1 MLRLKDPLSSLVA
14 AISVERVRACEART
28 TLKDTEVRG
37 DGEGFSRS
45 FLLHRTYSPSVR
57 VATRAP
63 TTYLR
68 SNLRSPNLTRLPS
81 PHRLTLDTSILLK
94 LCGHTLLCTA
104 HILAGNPP
112 GETSR
117 LILPPPLTINPQHG
131 HDSQLLTTDLQSY
144 LRLYLHKNKPLAPQ
158 LPYNYIPLPTLELL
172 LGQSPL
178 HPLSLTFTL
187 LLYLQLS
194 NILVGTDLQS

>member
-1 MLRLKDPLSSLVA
+1 M
-14 AISVERVRACEART
+14 
-28 TLKDTEVRG
+28 
-37 DGEGFSRS
+37 
-45 FLLHRTYSPSVR
+45 R

-144 LRLYLHKNKPLAPQ
+144 LRLYLHKNKPP
-158 LPYNYIPLPTLELL
+158 PPHNPTTI
-172 LGQSPL
+172 
-178 HPLSLTFTL
+178 HPLRGHGPPCIAVYFHPLCLATAGSRDTECPDRREDIRRGSSRPLIC
-187 LLYLQLS
+187 Y
-194 NILVGTDLQS
+194 